1 MASFTDWLART
12 FYITAEQEQTSAEV
26 AAAQQSILDRQLKE
40 NKVSGLK
47 YYQLSNEIQDT
58 GAQFFDE
65 QLGKSGTAGLP
76 GLAFHYWW
84 LWALIGGA
92 ALFYFWP
99 VLRPLFNRLTKK

>member
-84 LWALIGGA
+84 LWAIVGA
-92 ALFYFWP
+92 VAIVYFWP
-99 VLRPLFNRLTKK
+99 VL